1 MNYNYCNKFFIWETN
16 SKIFMS
22 VVQFGEMNAFIAE
35 FVCFMALLPYC
46 KVHNQSTSE
55 NVFIQKSGKNVKIIY
70 FHIK

>member
-35 FVCFMALLPYC
+35 FVCFMALLPCC

-55 NVFIQKSGKNVKIIY
+55 NN
-70 FHIK
+70 